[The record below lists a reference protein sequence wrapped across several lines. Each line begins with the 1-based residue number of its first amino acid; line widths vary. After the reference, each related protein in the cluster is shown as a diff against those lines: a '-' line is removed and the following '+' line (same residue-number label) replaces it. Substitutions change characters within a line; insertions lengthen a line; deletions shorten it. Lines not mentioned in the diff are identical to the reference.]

1 MNDSALPRLSVFGLG
16 YVGAVNAACLAAR
29 GHRVIGVDVAPAKVE
44 AVAAGRPPI
53 TEPGLEAIL
62 AEAVAAGR
70 LSATCYAE
78 PAVRGSDVSLVCV
91 GTPPAPD
98 GAPDLRFVRK
108 VFAEICELVRAA
120 GKPHA
125 VILRSTLLPGTTAS
139 LVREFAADLV
149 AAGRLEV
156 FFLPEFLREG
166 SAVEDFRSPS
176 LHVVGG
182 RDAALPGPG
191 LCDTLLAGAT
201 PLDWATA
208 EMVKYACNSFHAAKV
223 AFANEIGRIAAAGGV
238 DGRAVMRL
246 LCADTR
252 LNISPAYLRPGNPFG
267 GSCLPKDLRALLQ
280 HARQA
285 GVEASLLESLLPSN
299 TAHLEH
305 LLGRIA
311 RAGQEEIVILGF
323 SFKAGTDD
331 LRESPMVDVAQALL
345 ARGYRLRLFDPQVHP
360 ERFLGG
366 NRLVA
371 DARLPQLATLLKPT
385 LAEALGRRGLVVA
398 AQPCAT
404 LDELRAVLT
413 RDHALLDVNGWPEL
427 AGLGVPYQGL
437 CW

>member
-1 MNDSALPRLSVFGLG
+1 MNDSSPPRLSVFGLG

-44 AVAAGRPPI
+44 AGAAGRSPI

-62 AEAVAAGR
+62 AEAVTAGR

-91 GTPPAPD
+91 GTPPAAD

-108 VFAEICELVRAA
+108 VFAEICEQVRAA
-120 GKPHA
+120 GKRH
-125 VILRSTLLPGTTAS
+125 VILLRSTVPPGTTAA
-139 LVREFAADLV
+139 LAGEFAAGLMT
-149 AAGRLEV
+149 AGRLEV
-156 FFLPEFLREG
+156 HFLPEFLREG
-166 SAVEDFRSPS
+166 SAVADFRAPS
-176 LHVVGG
+176 LHVVGS
-182 RDAALPGPG
+182 RDGAAPREGI
-191 LCDTLLAGAT
+191 CDTLLAGAT
-201 PLDWATA
+201 AVGWATA
-208 EMVKYACNSFHAAKV
+208 ELLKFACNAFHAAKV
-223 AFANEIGRIAAAGGV
+223 AFGNEVGRIAAASGV

-246 LCADTR
+246 LCTDTR
-252 LNISPAYLRPGNPFG
+252 LNVSPAYLRPGNPFG
-267 GSCLPKDLRALLQ
+267 GSCLPKDLRALLP
-280 HARQA
+280 HARHA

-311 RAGQEEIVILGF
+311 AAGQDEVVILGL

-345 ARGYRLRLFDPQVHP
+345 ARGYRLRLYDPLVHP

-366 NRLVA
+366 NRLVV

-385 LAEALGRRGLVVA
+385 PAEALGRRGLVVV

-404 LDELRAVLT
+404 LDELRAGLT
-413 RDHALLDVNGWPEL
+413 GDHALLDVNGWPEL

>member
-1 MNDSALPRLSVFGLG
+1 MNDSALPSLSVFGLG
-16 YVGAVNAACLAAR
+16 YVGAVTAACLAMR

-53 TEPGLEAIL
+53 TEPGLETIL
-62 AEAVAAGR
+62 REALMAGR
-70 LSATCYAE
+70 LSAIGDAE

-91 GTPPAPD
+91 GTPPTAD

-108 VFAEICELVRAA
+108 VFAEICAQVRAA
-120 GKPHA
+120 GKAHTL
-125 VILRSTLLPGTTAS
+125 ILRSTLLPGTTAS

-149 AAGRLEV
+149 TAGQMEV

-176 LHVVGG
+176 LHVVGSREG
-182 RDAALPGPG
+182 EPPRPGF
-191 LCDTLLAGAT
+191 CDTLLAGAV

-208 EMVKYACNSFHAAKV
+208 ETVKYACNAFHAAKV
-223 AFANEIGRIAAAGGV
+223 AFANEIGRIAAASGV

-246 LCADTR
+246 LCTDTR

-280 HARQA
+280 HARQT

-299 TAHLEH
+299 AAHLEH
-305 LLGRIA
+305 LLGHIA
-311 RAGQEEIVILGF
+311 RSAHEEIVILGL
-323 SFKAGTDD
+323 SFKTGTDD

-360 ERFLGG
+360 ERLQGG
-366 NRLVA
+366 NRLVV

-398 AQPCAT
+398 AQPCAM
-404 LDELRAVLT
+404 LDELRAGLT
-413 RDHALLDVNGWPEL
+413 GEHALLDVNGWPEL
-427 AGLGVPYQGL
+427 AALGLPYQGL